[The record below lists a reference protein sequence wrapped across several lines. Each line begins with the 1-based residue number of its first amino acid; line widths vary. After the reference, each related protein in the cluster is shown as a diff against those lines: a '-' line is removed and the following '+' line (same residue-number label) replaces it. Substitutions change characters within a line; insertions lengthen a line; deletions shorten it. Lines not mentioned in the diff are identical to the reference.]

1 MFTVITMMR
10 SGLTDRSSRVRSV
23 VSVVTP
29 ARCYKDDNLTLVI
42 SITNTANTRTNC
54 IVTRLV
60 IRVYLGVDIH
70 IHLCKSIFLLLSECL
85 GMFGAKG

>member
-1 MFTVITMMR
+1 MQVCIVYPEESISGGRMFTVITMMR

-29 ARCYKDDNLTLVI
+29 ARCYKDDNLTPVI
-42 SITNTANTRTNC
+42 SITNTANIRTNC

-60 IRVYLGVDIH
+60 IRVYLGVD
-70 IHLCKSIFLLLSECL
+70 K
-85 GMFGAKG
+85 

>member
-10 SGLTDRSSRVRSV
+10 SGLTDRSSRVGISL
-23 VSVVTP
+23 VTP

-42 SITNTANTRTNC
+42 SITNTANIPTNC

-60 IRVYLGVDIH
+60 IRVHLGVD
-70 IHLCKSIFLLLSECL
+70 K
-85 GMFGAKG
+85 